1 MNSMQFVQQTTGGSG
16 RDTMPAQLSRPRAA
30 KPGATKAGG
39 EPLLNQLL
47 AIWRRRKW
55 LIVGCVAGAVLL
67 GLVLT
72 LLVTP
77 KYTAS
82 TTIEIQ
88 REGSNAISVSN
99 NDTKT
104 NFVDQEFYET
114 QYGLLRSEA
123 LAKRVVVNLRLQDN
137 PRFFEMYGAPSGWI
151 VDGAIAPGV
160 STRDARI
167 NTAAATLLDNFSINA
182 ERLSRLVELRFT
194 SPDPALSKQIV
205 DAWAQA
211 FIRTTLDRRFD
222 ATSYARQY
230 LEQRLQQLRG
240 KIDESE
246 RQLVGYARREGI
258 VNVPAA
264 SSGTGSEGGGER
276 SLVAE
281 NLSTLNAELASATA
295 DRIRA
300 ESRLNSVNGQST
312 EALQN
317 TAISTLRQQRSQLA
331 ADYARLMVQFQPD
344 YPPAQA
350 IQRQIVQMDRAIAA
364 EEQRVSG
371 TLRQNYQASLTR
383 EQDLSRRVDALKSG
397 VLDFRQRSIQYNIIQ
412 RDADT
417 NRQLYDAL
425 LQRYKEIGI
434 AGGVGVNNI
443 AVVDPAELPKRP
455 SSPRLFLNLAL
466 SLLGGLALGAMA
478 ALLLEQLEQGISDP
492 KLVETMLGVPLLGTI
507 PRTDVENVVAELQ
520 NPKSVLYEA
529 YLSLQTTLSFATDHG
544 VPRTLSVTSTQP
556 GEGKST
562 TSYALA
568 RLLARTGRSVVLID
582 SDMRSP
588 SVHHELGIRNEV
600 GLSTYLSSNA
610 TLPEVVQ
617 TTGMEK
623 LSVVTAGQ
631 QPPSAPELLASD
643 RFAQMLAELR
653 DRFDHIVIDAPPVMG
668 LADAPIVG
676 GHVEGMIFVIQSHAT
691 HQNMVRV
698 ALERLETA
706 NVNVFGAV
714 MTKYNPANGHYGYGY
729 GYGYEYGKPAA

>member
-1 MNSMQFVQQTTGGSG
+1 MQFVQQTPEGPG
-16 RDTMPAQLSRPRAA
+16 RNAPPAQLSKPRLAKAA
-30 KPGATKAGG
+30 SREG
-39 EPLLNQLL
+39 ESLLKQLL

-55 LIVGCVAGAVLL
+55 LIIGCVGGAVLL

-72 LLVTP
+72 LLITP
-77 KYTAS
+77 KYTAN

-88 REGSNAISVSN
+88 REGSNAINVN
-99 NDTKT
+99 NSDTKT

-123 LAKRVVVNLRLQDN
+123 LAKSVAINLRLQDN

-151 VDGAIAPGV
+151 VDGAIAPGG
-160 STRDARI
+160 STRNDRI
-167 NTAAATLLDNFSINA
+167 NKAASILLDNFSINA

-194 SPDPALSKQIV
+194 SPDPALARQIV
-205 DAWAQA
+205 NAWAQA
-211 FIRTTLDRRFD
+211 FIRTTLDRRFN

-258 VNVPAA
+258 VNVPGP
-264 SSGTGSEGGGER
+264 SSGTGGENSAGER

-281 NLSTLNAELASATA
+281 NLATLNAELASATA

-300 ESRLNSVNGQST
+300 ESRLNTTKGQSV

-317 TAISTLRQQRSQLA
+317 SAINTLRQQRSQLA

-344 YPPAQA
+344 YPPAES
-350 IQRQIVQMDRAIAA
+350 IQRQINQMDRAIAA

-371 TLRQNYQASLTR
+371 TLNQSYQASLAR
-383 EQDLSRRVDALKSG
+383 ERDLKQRVDVLKSS

-443 AVVDPAELPKRP
+443 SIVDPAELPERP
-455 SSPRLFLNLAL
+455 SSPRLILNLAL
-466 SLLGGLALGAMA
+466 ALLGGLALGAMA
-478 ALLLEQLEQGISDP
+478 ALLVEQLEQGISDP

-507 PRTDVENVVAELQ
+507 PRSDVENVVAELQ
-520 NPKSVLYEA
+520 DPKSVLFEA

-582 SDMRSP
+582 GDMRSP
-588 SVHHELGIRNEV
+588 SVHHELGIRNEA

-610 TLPEVVQ
+610 AITDVVQ
-617 TTGMEK
+617 PTAIHH

-631 QPPSAPELLASD
+631 QPPSAPELLASE
-643 RFAQMLAELR
+643 RFVRMLDELR
-653 DRFDHIVIDAPPVMG
+653 QRFDHIVIDSPPVMG

-676 GHVEGMIFVIQSHAT
+676 SHVEGMIFVIQSHAT
-691 HQNMVRV
+691 NQHMVRV
-698 ALERLETA
+698 ALERLEAA
-706 NVNVFGAV
+706 NVTVIGAV
-714 MTKYNPANGHYGYGY
+714 MTKYNPSNGHYGYGY
-729 GYGYEYGKPAA
+729 GYGYEYGKSAS

>member
-1 MNSMQFVQQTTGGSG
+1 M
-16 RDTMPAQLSRPRAA
+16 LS
-30 KPGATKAGG
+30 
-39 EPLLNQLL
+39 QLL

-55 LIVGCVAGAVLL
+55 LILGCVGGAVLL

-82 TTIEIQ
+82 TLIEIQ

-99 NDTKT
+99 SDTKT
-104 NFVDQEFYET
+104 NSVDQEFYET

-137 PRFFEMYGAPSGWI
+137 PHFFDIYGSPAGWI
-151 VDGAIAPGV
+151 VDGTVAPGA

-167 NTAAATLLDNFSINA
+167 NAAATILLENFSINA

-264 SSGTGSEGGGER
+264 SAGVGNESGGER

-300 ESRLNSVNGQST
+300 ESRLNTLNGQSP

-350 IQRQIVQMDRAIAA
+350 IQRQIGQMDRAIAA

-383 EQDLSRRVDALKSG
+383 EQDLERRVNALKSG

-425 LQRYKEIGI
+425 LQRYKEIGV

-443 AVVDPAELPKRP
+443 SVVDPAELPSRP

-466 SLLGGLALGAMA
+466 ALLGGLALGAMV

-507 PRTDVENVVAELQ
+507 PRTDVDDVVPELQ

-582 SDMRSP
+582 GDMRSP
-588 SVHHELGIRNEV
+588 SVHNELGIRNEA

-610 TLPEVVQ
+610 VLTDVLQP
-617 TTGMEK
+617 TDMEK

-631 QPPSAPELLASD
+631 QPPSAPELLASM
-643 RFAQMLAELR
+643 RFAQMLTELR
-653 DRFDHIVIDAPPVMG
+653 ERFDHIVIDAPPVMG
-668 LADAPIVG
+668 LADAPIIG
-676 GHVEGMIFVIQSHAT
+676 SHVEGMIFVIQSHIT
-691 HQNMVRV
+691 PQNMVRV

-706 NVNVFGAV
+706 SVTVFGAV
-714 MTKYNPANGHYGYGY
+714 MTKYNPGNGHYGYGY
-729 GYGYEYGKPAA
+729 GYGYEYGKSGA

>member
-1 MNSMQFVQQTTGGSG
+1 MIPMQFVQRTMDRAGNGGG
-16 RDTMPAQLSRPRAA
+16 MLAQLSQPRTA
-30 KPGATKAGG
+30 KVAG
-39 EPLLNQLL
+39 EPLFAQILTT
-47 AIWRRRKW
+47 WRRRRW
-55 LIVGCVAGAVLL
+55 VIMGCVAGAMLV
-67 GLVLT
+67 GLILT

-88 REGSNAISVSN
+88 REGSNAISVGN

-114 QYGLLRSEA
+114 QYGLLRSDA

-137 PRFFEMYGAPSGWI
+137 VRFLEMYGVPSEWI
-151 VDGAIAPGV
+151 ADGAIAPGA

-167 NTAAATLLDNFSINA
+167 NKASAILLDNFSINA
-182 ERLSRLVELRFT
+182 ERLSRLVDLRFT
-194 SPDPALSKQIV
+194 SPDPAMSKQIV

-264 SSGTGSEGGGER
+264 APATGSTGDSAGER

-295 DRIRA
+295 DRVRA
-300 ESRLNSVNGQST
+300 ESRVNTASGQST

-317 TAISTLRQQRSQLA
+317 TAISTLRQQRSQLT
-331 ADYARLMVQFQPD
+331 ADYARLMVQFQPE

-350 IQRQIVQMDRAIAA
+350 IQRQIAQMDRAIAA

-371 TLRQNYQASLTR
+371 TLRQNYQSSLAR
-383 EQDLSRRVDALKSG
+383 EQDLERRVDALKSG

-425 LQRYKEIGI
+425 LQRYKEIGV

-443 AVVDPAELPKRP
+443 AVVDPAELPTRP

-466 SLLGGLALGAMA
+466 ALLGGLALGAMA
-478 ALLLEQLEQGISDP
+478 ALVLEQMDQGISDP

-507 PRTDVENVVAELQ
+507 PRAEVENVVAELQ
-520 NPKSVLYEA
+520 NPKSVLYES

-568 RLLARTGRSVVLID
+568 RLLARMGRSVVLID
-582 SDMRSP
+582 GDMRSP
-588 SVHHELGIRNEV
+588 SVHHELGIRNEA

-610 TLPEVVQ
+610 TLADVLHA
-617 TTGMEK
+617 TGVDR
-623 LSVVTAGQ
+623 LSVITAGQ
-631 QPPSAPELLASD
+631 QPPSAPELLASE
-643 RFAQMLAELR
+643 RFTQMLSELR
-653 DRFDHIVIDAPPVMG
+653 ETFDHVVIDAPPVMG

-676 GHVEGMIFVIQSHAT
+676 GQVEGMIFVIQSHAT

-698 ALERLETA
+698 ALERLAVA
-706 NVNVFGAV
+706 NVNVLGAV
-714 MTKYNPANGHYGYGY
+714 MTKYNPGNGHYGYGY
-729 GYGYEYGKPAA
+729 GYGYEYGKTAA

>member
-1 MNSMQFVQQTTGGSG
+1 MIPMQFVPRRMDEPANGS
-16 RDTMPAQLSRPRAA
+16 TLAQLSRPRVA
-30 KPGATKAGG
+30 KAGG
-39 EPLLNQLL
+39 EPLIGQIL

-55 LIVGCVAGAVLL
+55 VIVGCVAGAVLL
-67 GLVLT
+67 GLILT

-77 KYTAS
+77 KYTAN

-88 REGSNAISVSN
+88 REGSNAISVGS

-104 NFVDQEFYET
+104 STVDQEFYET
-114 QYGLLRSEA
+114 QYGLLRSQA
-123 LAKRVVVNLRLQDN
+123 LAKHVAVNLRLQDN
-137 PRFFEMYGAPSGWI
+137 VQFFEMFGAPSGWI
-151 VDGAIAPGV
+151 VDGAIVPGA

-167 NTAAATLLDNFSINA
+167 TKAADILLDNFSINA

-194 SPDPALSKQIV
+194 SPDAALSKQVI

-211 FIRTTLDRRFD
+211 FIQTTLDRRFE
-222 ATSYARQY
+222 ATGYARKY

-246 RQLVGYARREGI
+246 RQLVSYARREGI
-258 VNVPAA
+258 VNLPAA
-264 SSGTGSEGGGER
+264 ASAVGSNAGGGER

-281 NLSTLNAELASATA
+281 NLSTLNAELGSATA
-295 DRIRA
+295 DRVRA
-300 ESRLNSVNGQST
+300 ESRLNTVGGQSS

-317 TAISTLRQQRSQLA
+317 SAISTLRQQRSQLA

-350 IQRQIVQMDRAIAA
+350 IQRQIGQMDRAIAG

-383 EQDLSRRVDALKSG
+383 EQDLERRVTALKSG

-434 AGGVGVNNI
+434 AGGVGINNI
-443 AVVDPAELPKRP
+443 AVVDSAELPARP

-466 SLLGGLALGAMA
+466 ALLGGMALGAIA
-478 ALLLEQLEQGISDP
+478 ALVLEQMDRGFSDP
-492 KLVETMLGVPLLGTI
+492 KMVETMLGVPLLGTI
-507 PRTDVENVVAELQ
+507 PRSEVANIVAELQ
-520 NPKSVLYEA
+520 NPKSTLYEA

-544 VPRTLSVTSTQP
+544 APRTVSVTSTQP

-568 RLLARTGRSVVLID
+568 RLLARSGRSVVLID
-582 SDMRSP
+582 ADMRSP
-588 SVHHELGIRNEV
+588 SVHSELGIRNDA
-600 GLSTYLSSNA
+600 GLSSYLSANA
-610 TLPEVVQ
+610 PLSEVVHA
-617 TTGMEK
+617 TDMSK
-623 LSVVTAGQ
+623 FSVITAGP
-631 QPPSAPELLASD
+631 QPPSAPELLASE
-643 RFAQMLAELR
+643 RFGQMLEELR
-653 DRFDHIVIDAPPVMG
+653 ASFDHIVIDAPPVMG
-668 LADAPIVG
+668 LADAPIIG
-676 GHVEGMIFVIQSHAT
+676 SHVEGMIFVIHSHVT

-698 ALERLETA
+698 ALERLDTA

-714 MTKYNPANGHYGYGY
+714 MTKYNPGNGHYGYGY
-729 GYGYEYGKPAA
+729 GYGYEYGKTTA